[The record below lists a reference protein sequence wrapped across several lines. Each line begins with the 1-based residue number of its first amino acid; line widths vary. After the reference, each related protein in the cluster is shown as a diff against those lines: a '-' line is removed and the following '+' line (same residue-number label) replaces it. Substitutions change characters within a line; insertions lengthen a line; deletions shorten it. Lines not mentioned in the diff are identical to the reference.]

1 MIEDMSDAIDMLS
14 SGTYTVTRPGPTTF
28 NAGRK
33 GPISST
39 TFEIVASVQPA
50 PGRTLETLPEGF
62 RDRGG
67 SVLYTKTLLR
77 TSDGGAQEPDSVS
90 IDGVAHQVA
99 SCSPWAEL
107 GNYYRAV
114 VVRAAT

>member
-1 MIEDMSDAIDMLS
+1 MSDAIDMLS
-14 SGTYTVTRPGPTTF
+14 SGTYQVTRPGPSLLV
-28 NAGRK
+28 NGRK
-33 GPISST
+33 APSSSSA
-39 TFEIVASVQPA
+39 FSIVASVQPA

-67 SVLYTKTLLR
+67 FVLFTTTELR
-77 TSDGGAQEPDSVS
+77 TSDAGAQEPDSVS
-90 IDGVAHQVA
+90 IDGVEHQVA
-99 SCSPWAEL
+99 SCAPWAQL